1 MTRDEIIAELEQIL
15 QRSIAALTEMRR
27 WQIHSLGEDDCT
39 ECWVQGHEDATLYYE
54 DMIDELMQLSR
65 NINQSDVLFKP
76 HVAVS
81 DKQQKLPL
89 DTQD

>member
-1 MTRDEIIAELEQIL
+1 MTKDEIITELEQIL
-15 QRSIAALTEMRR
+15 QRSREALAEMRWR
-27 WQIHSLGEDDCT
+27 QIHNSGEDDCA

-81 DKQQKLPL
+81 DKQKKLPL
-89 DTQD
+89 DT